1 MDQKENNSGPKPNDF
16 LANERTYLA
25 WIRTGI
31 GIMAF
36 GFVVVKFSLFV
47 KQIGLVLGTTINVQ
61 SRGYS
66 ASIGIVLVVIGV
78 LSIVLSFSQYRKT
91 DNQLKSGTYQPS
103 TLLTTILTGIIV
115 LISVVLIVYLMQS
128 VN

>member
-1 MDQKENNSGPKPNDF
+1 MEQKDNNSGSKPNDF

-47 KQIGLVLGTTINVQ
+47 KQIGLALGTTISVP

-78 LSIVLSFSQYRKT
+78 LSIVLSFLQYRKT

-128 VN
+128 VS